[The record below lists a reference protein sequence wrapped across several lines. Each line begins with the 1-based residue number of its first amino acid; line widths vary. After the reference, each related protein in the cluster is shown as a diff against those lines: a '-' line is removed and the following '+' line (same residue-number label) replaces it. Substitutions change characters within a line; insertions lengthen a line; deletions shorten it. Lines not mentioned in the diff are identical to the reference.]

1 MEDVR
6 EPQELKDNGKIPNAL
21 NLPLSS
27 LQETLKLSE
36 QAFHDKFEFSKPE
49 KNKVSSPTDRG
60 VIVGSDILLQ
70 GRSKEY
76 KRKSNSQRSRLH
88 KVLSSH
94 LISTDFRIGN
104 YKGSFDDWLARSP
117 PLPNEL
123 TTSKGTVA
131 KAA

>member
-36 QAFHDKFEFSKPE
+36 QAFHDKFEFNKPE

-60 VIVGSDILLQ
+60 VIVGSDFLLQ

-88 KVLSSH
+88 KVLFLASH
-94 LISTDFRIGN
+94 LN
-104 YKGSFDDWLARSP
+104 
-117 PLPNEL
+117 
-123 TTSKGTVA
+123 
-131 KAA
+131 